1 LDKALGFIWVKLN
14 STERGYLHLGKTS
27 PFQNNLAIVG
37 FEYNDKDVFDSED
50 NIIENLCAKSNGNIN
65 TLDTA

>member
-1 LDKALGFIWVKLN
+1 MWVKLN
-14 STERGYLHLGKTS
+14 STERGYLHLSKTS

-37 FEYNDKDVFDSED
+37 FEYNGKDVFDSED